1 MIQKVRFTYTVDV
14 FIKGDSEDQIIDY
27 MRNTT
32 PAEAFREASKSG
44 HYVEDAYDEFVLADI
59 MPDSDYDI
67 DLTKGLEM

>member
-14 FIKGDSEDQIIDY
+14 FIKGDSEDQIMDY

-67 DLTKGLEM
+67 DLTTGGE